1 MSEILLTV
9 EGALTL
15 ANAILVAI
23 IMYFFIQS
31 YKAVK
36 SRFTL
41 GLLLFSSI
49 LLVQVI
55 FSLPATALSGIA
67 YPAEVVVYH
76 VISDGFELVA
86 LLVFLNIIRR

>member
-9 EGALTL
+9 EGILTL
-15 ANAILVAI
+15 TNALLVAI
-23 IMYFFIQS
+23 IMYLFIQS

-36 SRFTL
+36 SQFTL

-55 FSLPATALSGIA
+55 FSLPATALSGIT
-67 YPAEVVVYH
+67 YPAEVVIYH
-76 VISDGFELVA
+76 LISDGFELAA
-86 LLVFLNIIRR
+86 LLVFLNIIRK